1 VFPYARLAVWSKAHA
16 VTLDVYRLTR
26 TFPRDEAFGL
36 TAQMR
41 RAAVSIPANIVEGS
55 KRRSSRDF
63 AHFLNISE
71 GSAAELSY
79 LLSVAAALAYGDDA
93 EISRLVGELDH
104 IQRMIY
110 ALRSRVAQQAG
121 ART

>member
-55 KRRSSRDF
+55 
-63 AHFLNISE
+63 
-71 GSAAELSY
+71 AAELSY